1 MHSSGNRCP
10 GGGADLAA
18 AWNVRIECVGIETV
32 SDGNITCVCMGA
44 NEDVEMVREPD
55 GRIPLE
61 EFALLRKECT
71 ALREILLPNEM
82 WRQFRDWHA
91 VPDTATRRV
100 RWRMIRPRAG
110 SRIPAINRS
119 SVDLTEPFGPTTAT
133 RSAGLTENETLSNR
147 TGPDGYSNESSDMAS
162 KDITPPGRPLRRR
175 IQTRVGLYRFIAA
188 AGRRHLQNNTG
199 RSKLALLLFPG
210 SGILKEMHRWFRKR
224 APLAA

>member
-119 SVDLTEPFGPTTAT
+119 SVDLPEPFGPTTAT
-133 RSAGLTENETLSNR
+133 RSAGL
-147 TGPDGYSNESSDMAS
+147 SSCRWSEWLGQINAAS
-162 KDITPPGRPLRRR
+162 IDRGNSGAGARSDHPPAHPSGRGIRNGMPISEIGRASCRE
-175 IQTRVGLYRFIAA
+175 RVEI
-188 AGRRHLQNNTG
+188 
-199 RSKLALLLFPG
+199 
-210 SGILKEMHRWFRKR
+210 
-224 APLAA
+224 